1 MVLSMIA
8 SALRS
13 CHLGCLRY
21 GTKPLGVPAPAVER
35 RIVHGSAS
43 ISIFIVAVIVLSS
56 CLHNDLDWLSS
67 GRLRNPAFPH
77 LGSHFKQ
84 EKVVLTIVHPSI
96 HPLIDRWPMEQAQV
110 GKLALKHVNI
120 TANHRLADPRVDC
133 RGGCCHWMDSGTQSP
148 PPRLVPSLQYPP
160 LQYPR
165 VAQ

>member
-84 EKVVLTIVHPSI
+84 EKVVLTIVHPSV
-96 HPLIDRWPMEQAQV
+96 HPSIDRSMAHGASSSWQV
-110 GKLALKHVNI
+110 GIKTREHY
-120 TANHRLADPRVDC
+120 
-133 RGGCCHWMDSGTQSP
+133 GQ
-148 PPRLVPSLQYPP
+148 PSSS
-160 LQYPR
+160 R
-165 VAQ
+165 STS